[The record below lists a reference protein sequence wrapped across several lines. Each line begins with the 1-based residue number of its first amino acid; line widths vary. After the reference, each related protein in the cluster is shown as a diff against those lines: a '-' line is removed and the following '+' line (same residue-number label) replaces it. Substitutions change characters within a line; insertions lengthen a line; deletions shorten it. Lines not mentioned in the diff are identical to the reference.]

1 MANFELYK
9 IFVLVA
15 KEKNITKASEI
26 LSISQPAVT
35 KHIQNLERELNA
47 TLFIRE
53 KRYAI
58 N

>member
-26 LSISQPAVT
+26 LNISQPAVT
-35 KHIQNLERELNA
+35 KHIQNLENELN
-47 TLFIRE
+47 TVLFIRE

>member
-26 LSISQPAVT
+26 LNISQPAVT
-35 KHIQNLERELNA
+35 KHIQNLENELN
-47 TLFIRE
+47 TILFIRE
-53 KRYAI
+53 KRYAT

>member
-15 KEKNITKASEI
+15 KEKNITKASEM
-26 LSISQPAVT
+26 LNISQPAVT
-35 KHIQNLERELNA
+35 KHIQNLESELK
-47 TLFIRE
+47 TILFTRT

>member
-35 KHIQNLERELNA
+35 KHIQNLEREMN
-47 TLFIRE
+47 TILFTRD